1 MQRSKEQLERHHLGE
16 QGEALL
22 KKENIVSERFGHA
35 ACHSILAFFGEQAL
49 GAVMPLEVASM
60 SALGALLGVY
70 MCGKRGFRVADEL
83 DAAILRHDIAFEA
96 AYGGAVDEYVPKFH
110 FTKHI
115 PEQLRKDGFLQ
126 DCFAT
131 ERKNSLVLRL
141 TGRGTC
147 SEHVDV

>member
-1 MQRSKEQLERHHLGE
+1 
-16 QGEALL
+16 
-22 KKENIVSERFGHA
+22 
-35 ACHSILAFFGEQAL
+35 
-49 GAVMPLEVASM
+49 MPLEVASM
-60 SALGALLGVY
+60 SALGALVGVY
-70 MCGKRGFRVADEL
+70 LCGKRGFRVADEL

-131 ERKNSLVLRL
+131 ERKNSLVLRAAEPVRNTSTFERSVL
-141 TGRGTC
+141 ARALIMHLDATGHLRQ
-147 SEHVDV
+147 DVFIE